1 MSTMDGDFGTGLDQ
15 QLAISANGGLEIEGL
30 NENLEDAAVKLNDH
44 KTLATGKEMAEEPSL
59 KPESHSTTKSK
70 KVGAKESA
78 GDSKNLKSV
87 KGIGRAKNPGHVGAT
102 VLSKSK
108 DEREAIKPSVASN
121 GTTGASKSQKIQ
133 ISAVRKNK
141 PSNEK
146 QGVDNLRATSLQDN
160 SKHDGLLPDATSSS
174 TSEEQSEEPS
184 EKTKLKALGK
194 SSHDSE
200 NEEMSHSSLSPT
212 AGDSKPRKSGT
223 LPTYGFSFKCYER
236 AEKRKEFYSK
246 LEEKIQ
252 AKEEEKSNIQAKT
265 KESQD
270 AEIRM
275 FRKSLAFKATPMPSF
290 YQEPPP
296 PKLELKK
303 IPTTRAKSPKLGRK
317 KTADSKENGARP
329 ARLSLDEKL
338 TQSNVAKAPPH
349 VKKPLRKSLPKL
361 PSEEADLSFEKKKSV
376 SRKITTTKETGE
388 SVVVVVQTS
397 DLSEEMNKSEEP
409 VLEVQENASLVRE
422 AIAV

>member
-1 MSTMDGDFGTGLDQ
+1 MSTMDADFGSGLDQ

-30 NENLEDAAVKLNDH
+30 NENLEDAVKLNDH

-59 KPESHSTTKSK
+59 KPESHSTSKFK
-70 KVGAKESA
+70 KVGAKESG
-78 GDSKNLKSV
+78 GDSKNLKPV
-87 KGIGRAKNPGHVGAT
+87 KGIGRAKNPGNVGAT

-133 ISAVRKNK
+133 IPAVRKNK

-146 QGVDNLRATSLQDN
+146 QGVDNLRSTSLQDN

-184 EKTKLKALGK
+184 EKTKLKALRK

-376 SRKITTTKETGE
+376 SRKITATKETGE
-388 SVVVVVQTS
+388 SVVVVQAS
-397 DLSEEMNKSEEP
+397 DLSEEVNKSEEP